1 MKIGNKVVKNASWI
15 IAGKIVQSV
24 LALIVNMLTARYL
37 GPSNYGVISYAASII
52 AFILPVTQLGI
63 SNVLVQELTDKPEEE
78 GKILGTSILMNLAS
92 ALGGVVCVVC
102 FCMAFNSNDSVT
114 NWVCIVYSISLV
126 FQASELIQYWYQA
139 KLLSKY
145 NSIVSLFAYIIVSA
159 YKIFL
164 LSTQQSVILFA
175 LSVSMDYAIISLILI
190 FIYRKLG
197 GEKFSF
203 SSNVAKRILK
213 KSKHYILSTMMV
225 VIYAQTDKIMLKF
238 YLDESATG
246 IYTAAVNIAG
256 MSSFLFSAIIDSIR
270 PAIFSYKKQGL
281 NERFENSICS
291 SYSIVIYLALLQS
304 VFMTVFSSFIVSL
317 LYGDAYSDA
326 ATVLKIV
333 VWYTTF
339 SYIGLV
345 RNIWILAE
353 EKQKYLWII
362 NLSGAV
368 LNIVINAILIP
379 ICGTIGAAI
388 ASLITQCFANVIIG
402 FLIKPIIKNN
412 MLLIKGINPKKLIN
426 VFLLIKNRRKEEK

>member
-1 MKIGNKVVKNASWI
+1 MEISNKVVKNASWI

-37 GPSNYGVISYAASII
+37 GPSNYGVISYASSIV

-63 SNVLVQELTDKPEEE
+63 SNVLVQELADKPEEGE
-78 GKILGTSILMNLAS
+78 ILGTSMLMNLAS

-102 FCMAFNSNDSVT
+102 FCMAFNGNDSVT

-126 FQASELIQYWYQA
+126 FQATELIQYWYQA

-164 LSTQQSVILFA
+164 LVTQQSVILFA
-175 LSVSMDYAIISLILI
+175 LSVSLDYAIISLVLI

-203 SSNVAKRILK
+203 SSNTAKRILK

-225 VIYAQTDKIMLKF
+225 VVYAQTDKIMLKF

-246 IYTAAVNIAG
+246 IYTAAVTIAG

-270 PAIFSYKKQGL
+270 PVIFSYKKQDL
-281 NERFENSICS
+281 NEKFENLISF

-317 LYGDAYSDA
+317 LYGDAYSDS

-345 RNIWILAE
+345 RNIWLLAE

-368 LNIVINAILIP
+368 LNIIINAILIP

-426 VFLLIKNRRKEEK
+426 GFLLIKNGRKEEK